1 MILNISD
8 LDIDMIMEARKT
20 FLVSNG
26 QKWVKKENPEIDVT
40 MGAYDGAEI
49 SENVGLY
56 LLSEIDKI
64 EGIEAGLYRDDGLAV
79 SDLPKRVIEHR
90 VKSKLIDIFK
100 ENDLKIVVDTNLTIV
115 NFLNVTFNLENR
127 TFKPYRK
134 PDNDINYINKES
146 NHPPCT
152 KKNIPISTNKLIN
165 SLSSDKEI
173 FDNAAEK

>member
-1 MILNISD
+1 M
-8 LDIDMIMEARKT
+8 
-20 FLVSNG
+20 
-26 QKWVKKENPEIDVT
+26 DVT

-49 SENVGLY
+49 SENIGLY
-56 LLSEIDKI
+56 LLSEINKI

-134 PDNDINYINKES
+134 PDNENVYYEHETAGYQPVNEQILRQPQNWNEFESADQNIERTSWNTSNDGGNEQLVDIEPTRRNVDGKY
-146 NHPPCT
+146 PCDQCQYKAT
-152 KKNIPISTNKLIN
+152 R
-165 SLSSDKEI
+165 
-173 FDNAAEK
+173 